1 MKLACDGDHLYRGGE
16 KRISTSAARRH
27 PVAGLNI
34 TVQFFSY
41 IRDLT
46 GLERLDRNVPE
57 GTRLGQLHDT
67 LCAELP
73 ALNELSRSTLLAVG
87 VDYQTRDYQLRD
99 ADVVSLF
106 PPVQGG

>member
-1 MKLACDGDHLYRGGE
+1 MARDGNHSHGGGE
-16 KRISTSAARRH
+16 KRISKSTARRH
-27 PVAGLNI
+27 PVAGLNVTI
-34 TVQFFSY
+34 QFFSY
-41 IRDLT
+41 LRDLT
-46 GLERLDRNVPE
+46 GLERLERSVPE

-73 ALNELSRSTLLAVG
+73 ALNELSRATLLAVG
-87 VDYQTRDYQLRD
+87 VDYQTRDYPLRE